1 MNTACRRL
9 GRLIPAGVMTALLG
23 CCLIGARVEAAAAA
37 STTYQGQA
45 SIVVITDSTSI
56 PGGSLLLCDTGPLP
70 ATGGSLEQTVAD
82 VNVAGGALIIG
93 SARATTIGTGPQTM
107 SDTSLTGFSVE
118 LMPPNGGMSF
128 VTAD

>member
-1 MNTACRRL
+1 MNTACSRL

-23 CCLIGARVEAAAAA
+23 CCLIGARVEAASTA

-70 ATGGSLEQTVAD
+70 SAGGSLEQSVSD
-82 VNVAGGALIIG
+82 VNVANGALIIG
-93 SARATTIGTGPQTM
+93 PARATAIGTGPHTM
-107 SDTSLTGFSVE
+107 SDTSITGFSV
-118 LMPPNGGMSF
+118 
-128 VTAD
+128 

>member
-23 CCLIGARVEAAAAA
+23 CCLIGARVEAASTA

-56 PGGSLLLCDTGPLP
+56 PGGSLLLCDTAPIP
-70 ATGGSLEQTVAD
+70 SAGGSLEQTISKE
-82 VNVAGGALIIG
+82 NVAEGGLLID
-93 SARATTIGTGPQTM
+93 SARASTTRSGPGTSSETTM
-107 SDTSLTGFSVE
+107 TGVSDE
-118 LMPPNGGMSF
+118 LMSPNGGM
-128 VTAD
+128 A